1 MHKHSLSVPTVPA
14 SAPTSPACTRLN
26 RSERLYAAP
35 VTPQRLVRPQKA
47 SYRSPVTP
55 ASTYSTPYT
64 PLSLRSFSTA
74 SSSTITTP
82 GSASSFNKRY
92 AASPSAEND
101 AILVDKSLADIA
113 ENWRSRANENGIK
126 VSSADDSNYGDDEAS
141 DLAHS
146 DMNCTGFVT
155 EEALLPPPFLAIHRR
170 SQTISSTAPPRTPLS
185 PYALRTPAR
194 RALGVLNTP
203 PPKPT
208 NVNQLK
214 FKGSLTDPAH
224 TRRRPS
230 FGQMST
236 ELFDIDEN
244 AFEPYPQSFP
254 SAESFSLHDPFFGP
268 GLPTITECVQQ
279 HFGES
284 FFQANMQSNAT
295 IASSTACSVCGRD
308 GGRFAILKPCEHPLC
323 SGCLTSALN
332 IVGEKSMQCAVCK
345 ESVIDFQLQSRPFDD
360 NSMVSSSPQHFH
372 FPSAFPPVDASSS
385 PLQRRSVRANRPLL
399 PSFEPIPFAP
409 HVDQLAVQF
418 QRDISPPNFTPA
430 PKQQRA
436 ENVVLRVDNVPWD
449 ITPPAIT
456 AWLKQPVVRVHV
468 LLDPRGKTLSHAFVE
483 LSTDEYARA
492 ALRGVQNSVLGKGKR
507 ARGVTV
513 TRSSQEELMR
523 SLFPT
528 WKGGFEGSRPSLT
541 GLRNDQVRGALETG
555 IMTDG
560 ELKALLHLVQ
570 SPDSHFLKV
579 PSLPF
584 HFLISILSKFPV
596 DVDGRLLSTNNLR
609 DNLFNLTYSALG
621 LLMAGVGNAI
631 TEGSRLF
638 DDLFQAAVTCQAFAP
653 QQAQMLSSL
662 ARPPVPPFVPAFQL
676 SGGHFRTDSGVFIRD
691 NDIPVSSPYANY
703 SAPSPHSTIPALS
716 PYNDI
721 AREFGVDEDLIQKLA
736 QRLNVLR

>member
-1 MHKHSLSVPTVPA
+1 MHKHSLSVPTAPA
-14 SAPTSPACTRLN
+14 SAPTSPACSRLN
-26 RSERLYAAP
+26 RSERLFAAP

-82 GSASSFNKRY
+82 GSASSLNKRY
-92 AASPSAEND
+92 VISHSAEND
-101 AILVDKSLADIA
+101 ALLVDKSLADIA

-170 SQTISSTAPPRTPLS
+170 SRTISSTAPPRAPLS

-208 NVNQLK
+208 NVSQLK

-254 SAESFSLHDPFFGP
+254 SAEPFSLHDPFYGSS
-268 GLPTITECVQQ
+268 LPTITECVQQ
-279 HFGES
+279 HFDES
-284 FFQANMQSNAT
+284 FFQENMRSNAT
-295 IASSTACSVCGRD
+295 IISSTACSVCGRD

-332 IVGEKSMQCAVCK
+332 IVGEKAMQCAVCK
-345 ESVIDFQLQSRPFDD
+345 ESVVDFQLQSRPSDD
-360 NSMVSSSPQHFH
+360 NSMVSSIPPHFN
-372 FPSAFPPVDASSS
+372 FPSAFTPLDASSS
-385 PLQRRSVRANRPLL
+385 PLQRRSARPNRSLL
-399 PSFEPIPFAP
+399 PSFEPTPFAP
-409 HVDQLAVQF
+409 HTDQLAVHF
-418 QRDISPPNFTPA
+418 QRDLSPPNFTSA
-430 PKQQRA
+430 PKQQRV

-449 ITPPAIT
+449 ITPPAIM

-483 LSTDEYARA
+483 LATEEYARA

-555 IMTDG
+555 IMNRRGTQG
-560 ELKALLHLVQ
+560 
-570 SPDSHFLKV
+570 PSHFLKV

-596 DVDGRLLSTNNLR
+596 DVDSRAFWTNNLR
-609 DNLFNLTYSALG
+609 DNLFTALG
-621 LLMAGVGNAI
+621 LLMTGVGNAI
-631 TEGSRLF
+631 TEGSRLL
-638 DDLFQAAVTCQAFAP
+638 DELLQTAVTCQAFAP

-662 ARPPVPPFVPAFQL
+662 VRPPVPPFIPAFQL
-676 SGGHFRTDSGVFIRD
+676 PGGHFRADSGVFIRD
-691 NDIPVSSPYANY
+691 NDIS
-703 SAPSPHSTIPALS
+703 IPALTVPALG

-736 QRLNVLR
+736 QRLNVIR